1 MQLGLRRG
9 DLSRGVG
16 FGARRPC
23 SGSTGRSFWRVGA
36 GSRAETLWPHGYNE
50 AILHKA
56 WFLGA
61 PLSVWHRGVL
71 CRGSA
76 VRHARLPAEGTE
88 GACSG
93 DRARAHTAR
102 FSSDVGFAAREKSP
116 PSSLCFPS
124 SPISVLAQLS
134 FSRAAAGERE
144 SGAGGV
150 LAQQGRVKRS
160 PWEALWGEQNIRSPQ
175 GKGI

>member
-1 MQLGLRRG
+1 MQLGLHRG

-16 FGARRPC
+16 FDARRPR
-23 SGSTGRSFWRVGA
+23 SGSMGRSFWRAGA
-36 GSRAETLWPHGYNE
+36 GRRAETLRPYSYNE

-56 WFLGA
+56 WLLGA
-61 PLSVWHRGVL
+61 PLSIWYRGAL

-76 VRHARLPAEGTE
+76 LRHAWLPAEGTE

-102 FSSDVGFAAREKSP
+102 FSSDVGFAAREKGP

-124 SPISVLAQLS
+124 SLLSVLAQPS
-134 FSRAAAGERE
+134 RSRAAARQRE
-144 SGAGGV
+144 GGAEGV

-160 PWEALWGEQNIRSPQ
+160 QWVALWGENTIRSPQ